1 MEYRFR
7 YEQGTLY
14 AFAKGELDMNTAD
27 AWRHAIDQEL
37 NETCARHL
45 VFDFHQVTFIDSSGL
60 GVILGRY
67 RRLAAWGGK
76 VYIRGANPQVYR
88 ILYLSGFHR
97 VMEMEKPEERQQ
109 AGGETI

>member
-7 YEQGTLY
+7 FEQGTLY
-14 AFAKGELDMNTAD
+14 AFAKGELDMNMAD
-27 AWRHAIDQEL
+27 AWRTAIDQEL
-37 NETCARHL
+37 NETCARNL
-45 VFDFHQVTFIDSSGL
+45 VFDFQHVTFIDSSGL

-97 VMEMEKPEERQQ
+97 VMEVEKPEERQEV
-109 AGGETI
+109 GGEM